1 MVPRLK
7 GANTGLR
14 NGAKMKELIV
24 IRDAVRG
31 VVKQH
36 PSQAEVHLGFD
47 VMFAGLKD
55 PAITTTYSK
64 LDQGR
69 STKHHLSF
77 MSGDVTLSFTFI
89 ENGKVFMTLPGKLKV
104 GEDEYGFQA
113 NHSAVVFE
121 DKARVESP
129 LVREI
134 ITAVKHFI

>member
-1 MVPRLK
+1 
-7 GANTGLR
+7 
-14 NGAKMKELIV
+14 MKELIV
-24 IRDAVRG
+24 IRDSLRK
-31 VVKQH
+31 VVSNC
-36 PSQAEVHLGFD
+36 PARDDVHLGFD

-55 PAITTTYSK
+55 PAITTAYSK

-89 ENGKVFMTLPGKLKV
+89 ENGKVFMALPGKLKV
-104 GEDEYGFQA
+104 GEDEYDFQA

-134 ITAVKHFI
+134 ITAVKYFI